1 MKRSLLFAV
10 LLLAAS
16 LGSCQ
21 CAEEPDVGPVEGDGQ
36 TAQTAQV
43 WVPVQAHTV

>member
-1 MKRSLLFAV
+1 MKRSVLFAV

-21 CAEEPDVGPVEGDGQ
+21 CAEEPDVGPVEGDESS
-36 TAQTAQV
+36 AQSTLVETPRPGPIA
-43 WVPVQAHTV
+43 